1 MPQLRPDPAPTL
13 TPIPVPTPTPTSSPG
28 AQDAELVD
36 FFRILRRNQSRADWD
51 VLGITAD
58 WDVLGTSDPPRRSQ
72 TLMVRGT
79 CTCTCTYMDVAL
91 VHVRGPRCRVRPS
104 RPGSEWDP
112 DSCTD
117 CDYDTDSDTDSE
129 DAATTRAPL

>member
-1 MPQLRPDPAPTL
+1 
-13 TPIPVPTPTPTSSPG
+13 
-28 AQDAELVD
+28 
-36 FFRILRRNQSRADWD
+36 
-51 VLGITAD
+51 
-58 WDVLGTSDPPRRSQ
+58 
-72 TLMVRGT
+72 
-79 CTCTCTYMDVAL
+79 MDVAL